1 VSVGIVTDSTAYLP
15 ESVAQRLGIEVVPVQ
30 VISGGMAFDEVGGI
44 SVDEV
49 SAALRANKQVTTSR
63 PSPERFIETYQKL
76 QAAGCDSIVST
87 HLSSG
92 LSGTYESA
100 LLASKRMDIEV
111 QVIDSYAI
119 AMMLGFAVES
129 GAVFA
134 QAGGSIADVVTTI
147 KRRCAAGSI
156 IFYVDSLEFLER
168 GGRISPLKSRVG
180 SALSVKP
187 LLHMINGKVEQKE
200 LVRTSAKA
208 LERLVEIASSA
219 ARIPS
224 DIAVHHVAAEIR
236 ANQVAQE
243 LCEILGIPE
252 ITVTQ
257 AGAVVGAHVG
267 PGAIAVVVSPQ
278 V

>member
-1 VSVGIVTDSTAYLP
+1 MPVGIVTDSTAYLP

-30 VISGGMAFDEVGGI
+30 VISGGMAYDEVGGI

-63 PSPERFIETYQKL
+63 PTPERFVSAYQTL
-76 QAAGCDSIVST
+76 QAAGCDSIVSA

-111 QVIDSYAI
+111 EVIDSYAI

-129 GAVFA
+129 GAAVA

-156 IFYVDSLEFLER
+156 TFYVDSLEFLER

-208 LERLVEIASSA
+208 LERLVEIASAA

-224 DIAVHHVAAEIR
+224 DIAVHHVAAETK

>member
-1 VSVGIVTDSTAYLP
+1 MSVGIVTDSTAYLP

-100 LLASKRMDIEV
+100 LLASKRMNIEV

-129 GAVFA
+129 GAAVA

-156 IFYVDSLEFLER
+156 TFYVDSLEFLER

-187 LLHMINGKVEQKE
+187 LLHMTNGKVEQKE

>member
-1 VSVGIVTDSTAYLP
+1 
-15 ESVAQRLGIEVVPVQ
+15 
-30 VISGGMAFDEVGGI
+30 MAFDEVGGI

-129 GAVFA
+129 GAAVA

-156 IFYVDSLEFLER
+156 TFYVDSLEFLER

-187 LLHMINGKVEQKE
+187 LLHMTNGKVEQKE

>member
-129 GAVFA
+129 GAVVA

-180 SALSVKP
+180 SALSLKP

>member
-1 VSVGIVTDSTAYLP
+1 
-15 ESVAQRLGIEVVPVQ
+15 
-30 VISGGMAFDEVGGI
+30 MAFDEVGGI

-129 GAVFA
+129 GAVVA
-134 QAGGSIADVVTTI
+134 HAGGSIADVVTTI

>member
-1 VSVGIVTDSTAYLP
+1 VTVGIVTDSTAYLP
-15 ESVAQRLGIEVVPVQ
+15 EAVAQRLGIEVVAVQ
-30 VISGGMAFDEVGGI
+30 VISGGVTYDEVGGI
-44 SVDEV
+44 SVTEV
-49 SAALRANKQVTTSR
+49 AKALRANKRVTTSR
-63 PSPERFIETYQKL
+63 PTPDRFIATYEKL
-76 QAAGCDSIVST
+76 RDSGCDSIVSA

-100 LLASKRMDIEV
+100 VIASKRMDIEV
-111 QVIDSYAI
+111 QVIDSHAI

-129 GAVFA
+129 GAAIA
-134 QAGGSIADVVTTI
+134 QAGGSTADVVATI

-168 GGRISPLKSRVG
+168 GGRISPLRSKVG

-208 LERLVEIASSA
+208 LERLVEISSAA

-224 DIAVHHVAAEIR
+224 DIAVHHVAAESR
-236 ANQVAQE
+236 ANQVAQD

-252 ITVTQ
+252 VTVTQ

>member
-1 VSVGIVTDSTAYLP
+1 MSVGIVTDSTAYLP

-129 GAVFA
+129 GAVVA
-134 QAGGSIADVVTTI
+134 HAGGSIADVVTTI

-252 ITVTQ
+252 ITVNQ

>member
-1 VSVGIVTDSTAYLP
+1 MSVGIVTDSTAYLP

-111 QVIDSYAI
+111 EVIDSYAI

-129 GAVFA
+129 GAAVA
-134 QAGGSIADVVTTI
+134 QAGGSIADAVTTI

-156 IFYVDSLEFLER
+156 TFYVDSLEFLER